1 MRVIFFGSPPTA
13 LPALESLLKSGH
25 SIELVVTQPDRPSGR
40 GKRLTP
46 CAVKAFALERNIP
59 FYQPEKIR
67 LDARAPEKIGFFR
80 PDISVV
86 VAYGQ
91 IIPLSLIEL
100 PRYRSVNVHFSLL
113 PKYRGASPVQWA
125 ILNGETTTGV
135 TIFVL
140 NEKMDEGDILTQEK
154 VEIAPGE
161 KARDLESRL
170 AQTGAGLLV
179 KTLQNFE
186 SLKPVP
192 QDRSLATLAP
202 KIRKEDGRIDW
213 TKNAE
218 LIDRQVRAFSGWP
231 SAYTFIKEKR
241 IIVAGGK
248 PVAIGE
254 RPDVSKPGQVTSI
267 RKEGIGVGCGGG
279 NVFLI
284 ERLQPE
290 GGKEME
296 AYAYSLGGEI
306 KTGDFFR

>member
-46 CAVKAFALERNIP
+46 CAVKEFALERNIP

-91 IIPLSLIEL
+91 IIPLSLIDR

-161 KARDLESRL
+161 KARDLERRL

-202 KIRKEDGRIDW
+202 KIRKEDGRISW

-248 PVAIGE
+248 PVAVGE
-254 RPDVSKPGQVTSI
+254 RPGGSKPGQVTSI

-279 NVFLI
+279 SIFLI